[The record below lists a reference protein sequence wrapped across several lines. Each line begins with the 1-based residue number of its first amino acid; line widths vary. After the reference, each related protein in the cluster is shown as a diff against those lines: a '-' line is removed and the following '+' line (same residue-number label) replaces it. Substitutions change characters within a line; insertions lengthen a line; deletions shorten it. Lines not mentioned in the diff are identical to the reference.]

1 MTVTTANTYFK
12 MRFSKFLLQFISFS
26 YRIGTSD
33 ILAKQ
38 KTKKKNNNNKKKQ
51 AQGSCQLPPCVRNYS
66 ICVH

>member
-33 ILAKQ
+33 ILAK
-38 KTKKKNNNNKKKQ
+38 TKNKKKEQQKNQ
-51 AQGSCQLPPCVRNYS
+51 AQGSCRLPPCVRNYS

>member
-12 MRFSKFLLQFISFS
+12 MRFSKFLLQFISFG

-33 ILAKQ
+33 ILAKT
-38 KTKKKNNNNKKKQ
+38 KNKKKEQQQKKQ
-51 AQGSCQLPPCVRNYS
+51 AQGSCQLPACVRNYS